1 MITPSTQKKHLIVPP
16 PQFQLGPPGESPFE
30 AIPTASVTSLKGS
43 FGIDWV
49 DRPAELGISKVE
61 GILEDILERS
71 RRDAERFP
79 SSAQAHANYGLA
91 LMNSGKPDEAAV
103 EFATALK
110 LSPHHFMSLANLAR
124 ISSPQGLFDESHLIY
139 EQLSTVYPKEMSPLL
154 NLAYIFLRTRRIQD
168 ATEILNKAIQIDS

>member
-1 MITPSTQKKHLIVPP
+1 MIITSNQKEQFIVTR
-16 PQFQLGPPGESPFE
+16 PQCKLGPPGESPFE

-61 GILEDILERS
+61 GILEDIVERS

-91 LMNSGKPDEAAV
+91 LVNCGKLSEAAT
-103 EFATALK
+103 EFATALR
-110 LSPHHFMSLANLAR
+110 LSPQLFMSL
-124 ISSPQGLFDESHLIY
+124 
-139 EQLSTVYPKEMSPLL
+139 
-154 NLAYIFLRTRRIQD
+154 
-168 ATEILNKAIQIDS
+168 

>member
-1 MITPSTQKKHLIVPP
+1 MIITSNQKEQFIVSP

-30 AIPTASVTSLKGS
+30 AIPTTSVTSLKGS
-43 FGIDWV
+43 FDFDWV

-61 GILEDILERS
+61 GILEDIVERS

-91 LMNSGKPDEAAV
+91 LMNCGKPNEAVA

-110 LSPHHFMSLANLAR
+110 LSPQHFMSLANLAR
-124 ISSPQGLFDESHLIY
+124 ISASQGRFDEAQRIY
-139 EQLSTVYPKEMSPLL
+139 EQ
-154 NLAYIFLRTRRIQD
+154 
-168 ATEILNKAIQIDS
+168 